1 MLEAMRAMGAPV
13 EDIERVAAAIEEQR
27 ATLEKPPESFGVWA
41 ENWRVVTAWLDV
53 QTQWRLVALG
63 GGLAGGAQ
71 LIHVGL
77 DYAGVSAWIE
87 LFVPFR
93 KRREVMA
100 GLQLMERAALAALHE
115 IREREKG
122 G

>member
-1 MLEAMRAMGAPV
+1 MLEAMRAMGAPA
-13 EDIERVAAAIEEQR
+13 EDIERVAAAIDAQR
-27 ATLEKPPESFGVWA
+27 ALLEKPPESFGVWA

-63 GGLAGGAQ
+63 GGTQ

-93 KRREVMA
+93 RRREVMA